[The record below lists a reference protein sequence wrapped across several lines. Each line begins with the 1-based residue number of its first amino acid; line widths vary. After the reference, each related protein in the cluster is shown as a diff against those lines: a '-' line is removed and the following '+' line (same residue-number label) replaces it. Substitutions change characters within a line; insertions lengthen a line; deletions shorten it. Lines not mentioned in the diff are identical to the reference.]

1 MFLDK
6 IKQLKEAMSNQDIE
20 TQINV
25 VEELLQSEDR
35 DVIFA
40 VDNAIG
46 GNTSLY
52 LKYCLKGEEEFE
64 LDSLKE
70 DLGDLV
76 ECFIEYEDYLKYSE
90 FYDGYE
96 DYDYSNDYNDSLLSY
111 YKEYE
116 RKAFG
121 KTYVDGFVKDD
132 EGYTEISEEDL
143 DY

>member
-25 VEELLQSEDR
+25 VEELLMSEDR
-35 DVIFA
+35 DVMFE
-40 VDNAIG
+40 VDSALG

-52 LKYCLKGEEEFE
+52 LKYGFKEEELE
-64 LDSLKE
+64 LD
-70 DLGDLV
+70 DLRNDLQDIID
-76 ECFIEYEDYLKYSE
+76 CFLEYEEYLKYSE
-90 FYDGYE
+90 FYEGYE
-96 DYDYSNDYNDSLLSY
+96 DYDYQNDYNDSLLSY

-121 KTYVDGFVKDD
+121 KTYVDGFVKDY
-132 EGYTEISEEDL
+132 EGYAEISEEDL